1 VSLRAHILSFLRD
14 PLAFAA
20 AVSDPELWLAGLE
33 AVAEPAIQ
41 AAGDHPLRPAQ
52 VEAWRGLAQ
61 ARAGLVL
68 GPPGTGK
75 THLLAWLILGY
86 VVARRR
92 AGLPARVFVSAF
104 TRSAIGNLL
113 DAVVARADRTDLGGF
128 DSHFVGSGPPAGL
141 SPRVRHRASLAGA
154 GAAAALTDLGA
165 EAVVMGGTVWSL
177 FRLLSQPSSGSSDRF
192 TAGIFD
198 LVCLDE
204 ASQMVLAQGLMS
216 MGGLKEGGRLVV
228 AGDDKQLPP
237 VRSSREVELGGR
249 VLGDS
254 LYAFLKSANAPEFAL
269 DETFRLNRPLASFP
283 ERKFYPGHYR
293 SAVPEQ
299 RLELTQGWEAG
310 LEPWEA
316 AVLDPAWPVAVLLHD
331 GPPAATSNPF
341 EAVLAARLSEQLA
354 ERLAGARIDG
364 AFATDLWR
372 DRLAIVSP
380 HRAQNILVRSALR
393 SDLRSGCFV
402 ETVDRIQGKERDAV
416 ILSYCVADAEFALA
430 EADFIFAPERL
441 NVAVTRART
450 KLIVLVSRRLLDAV
464 PGDQDQMDKAELLR
478 EFVFGAGLAT
488 EVTLHD
494 PTGGAVQ
501 VQVRLAGFTDPP
513 VLEVAR
519 PPEPGRFLLE
529 ELPPHLQRLVEGVRV
544 AALASEY
551 GTARPREIREAI
563 ALAEDPLPGLA
574 ELHARGFIR
583 LEQRT
588 GKYGPFWLARPL
600 AQRRHVFA
608 ADRESVRRHAE
619 EVIDQC
625 RRGRLSPYYTE
636 VRDRFAWVN
645 TRGQD
650 VLEPVF
656 EQLRREGLLAFGEAK
671 GQRTVDWTDAQ
682 AASADAAEPPPP
694 PDLSDEDFRIL
705 NTLED
710 LEARRINFGVFET
723 WVSAA
728 GLAEETGS
736 PRHVVTAA
744 LARLA
749 AAGWVMFAEEGRVR
763 SRMAELAREV
773 RYVKQRFKRDDAS
786 SRPYLVRSLKL
797 ELRDRDKPERRR
809 NPAGQC
815 FAAIASRVQGHH
827 AAALRGLSATLA
839 GLWGEQACMAGFQ
852 ARSLEALSLAWQV
865 GTSNAFVVAAD
876 TGSGKTEAAG
886 FPIIAG
892 AAADRMAG
900 VKGTRAI
907 LAYPRIRLATNQ
919 AQRLVS
925 YLAAL
930 ARQPDM
936 PVVTIGLQFT
946 QVPESFDRLQEWD
959 RQAGWQSAGAATFAF
974 PLFACPN
981 CGGELLL
988 NHGRGTDGADRLN
1001 CTKCDWTFS
1010 GWVGSKAALRENP
1023 PALFLP
1029 TVDSLHQ
1036 WMHDKRYGRI
1046 FGDDGGFASPRA
1058 VLADEIHLYSHVHG
1072 AQVGLALRRLAARA
1086 ELNAGTGAPML
1097 AIGMSATLGDPA
1109 GAWGRLIGREEVG
1122 LLTPTAD
1129 EREPN
1134 PRGREYFFFVQP
1146 EVESRGQDI
1155 AGASTT
1161 IQSLMCLAHG
1171 MRRRTGKQG
1180 GFRSL
1185 VFLDSIDKVRRLH
1198 AAYDD
1203 AEMRL
1208 KLAAYR
1214 TRRYPDD
1221 PVTGAPRDACC
1232 GQPHGCDTF
1241 RDGECWIFAATDP
1254 AQRNATGAQ
1263 RPGRSLQVAAQP
1275 VFSGTSGRVEALIK
1289 DSDVVF
1295 ATSSLEVGYDDPDIT
1310 LVYQHYAPQNL
1321 ASFVQRKGRGG
1332 RGADDRPITGVTLS
1346 IYSGRDSWW
1355 FRRPREMI
1363 EPTDFTAPLNPD
1375 NFFVRR
1381 GQLLAAALDAFARHE
1396 RQTGRRV
1403 DLRNP
1408 SAAAMADADHLTVRV
1423 FGPSPW
1429 LAFEKDSLGAL
1440 WAEALQTVPDSDRL
1454 QHPSDMRQN
1463 ADWVPNLLFD
1473 AINLPRLTVRPGNRD
1488 PKSEDI
1494 ALIMMSSAPGNATRR
1509 FDGTE
1514 VHWRPPIAGR
1524 GPWLSQS
1531 DYTSGSLSRPFGDD
1545 PRVWLDQLPDIVHQ
1559 ELGQLSPDYFRPR
1572 SLSLETLGRMHGV
1585 GWQSDWV
1592 AEDAAGSQPRRAV
1605 GNELQKRRVGH
1616 DSRGSLRGFPI
1627 VKADAALGRAVDST
1641 KLSPWVTGVE
1651 SFTGDGLRGRRTGLT
1666 LARVFWGADAELRLA
1681 DRSGTTAT
1689 YSQVFTAPGSDHAL
1703 LHGYHV
1709 QTEGIRLTLNNERLD
1724 AFVESELES
1733 LRGKEAARRWHAG
1746 QMLRFLVESQA
1757 QAAGVNAYEARRGA
1771 ELMVSAA
1778 GDPDLKQRLTRLLA
1792 FWSSAALA
1800 SLLEDTRARLI
1811 SQHPLLSS
1819 ERVGR
1824 VAQALAGQRFQAI
1837 LLAAVRSTA
1846 DADAFRRYL
1855 KSALLH
1861 ALAVRVKESFLQV
1874 GRGDE
1879 RQVIMHVRLPLQ
1891 FAGAGAPTITICE
1904 AGAFGDGTT
1913 RAFLERFDEAA
1924 RHWRSGFIA
1933 TCPNAREDAAVQRL
1947 FEQPQHHAVWR
1958 SLDPN
1963 NIDALGSMNRPLG
1976 LHYGEPVPA
1985 TVLRLLFGTETVG
1998 DQRFEMY
2005 DLATAVRASDAR
2017 LTARLGRSPSAWEL
2031 TSVVVAEAT
2040 GDATSPPGR
2049 LLRAY
2054 AGIDDAA
2061 MDESL
2066 SPEGRLADQVFR
2078 LHARL
2083 CVDGCRACVHQ
2094 PSDIMSD
2101 SLAEASTSRT
2111 LLERFLSKV

>member
-1 VSLRAHILSFLRD
+1 MSLRAHILGFLRD

-20 AVSDPELWLAGLE
+20 AASDSELWLTGLE
-33 AVAEPAIQ
+33 TVAEPAIQ

-52 VEAWRGLAQ
+52 VVAWRGLAQ

-75 THLLAWLILGY
+75 THLLAWLIVGY
-86 VVARRR
+86 VIARRR

-104 TRSAIGNLL
+104 TRNAVGNLL
-113 DAVVARADRTDLGGF
+113 DAVMTRADRTDLGGF
-128 DSHFVGSGPPAGL
+128 DTHFVGAGPPAGL
-141 SPRVRHRASLAGA
+141 SPRVRHRASLYGA
-154 GAAAALTDLGA
+154 DAAAALSDLRA
-165 EAVVMGGTVWSL
+165 EAVVMGGSVWSL
-177 FRLLSQPSSGSSDRF
+177 YRLLAHPSSGSSDGF

-249 VLGDS
+249 VLGGS

-283 ERKFYPGHYR
+283 EKKFYPGHYR

-299 RLELTQGWEAG
+299 RLELIQDWEAG

-341 EAVLAARLSEQLA
+341 EAVLAARLSERLA

-364 AFATDLWR
+364 AFSTDLWR

-380 HRAQNILVRSALR
+380 HRAQNTLVRNALR

-416 ILSYCVADAEFALA
+416 ILTYCVADAEFALA

-478 EFVFGAGLAT
+478 EFVFGAGVAT
-488 EVTLHD
+488 EVALSD
-494 PTGGAVQ
+494 PSGGPVQ
-501 VQVRLAGFTDPP
+501 VQVRVVGFADPP
-513 VLEVAR
+513 ILDAPR
-519 PPEPGRFLLE
+519 SPERTAASSEDLS
-529 ELPPHLQRLVEGVRV
+529 PHLQRVLEGVRL
-544 AALASEY
+544 AALRSEY
-551 GTARPREIREAI
+551 GNARINDIKRAVALTEEPLS
-563 ALAEDPLPGLA
+563 ALAD
-574 ELHARGFIR
+574 LHARGFIR

-588 GKYGPFWLARPL
+588 GNYGPFWLARPL
-600 AQRRHVFA
+600 PQRRHVFA
-608 ADRESVRRHAE
+608 TDPASVRRHAE

-636 VRDRFAWVN
+636 VRDRFAWVD

-650 VLEPVF
+650 LLEPVF
-656 EQLRREGLLAFGEAK
+656 EQLRREGLLALGEAQ
-671 GQRTVDWTDAQ
+671 GRRTVDWMDAQ
-682 AASADAAEPPPP
+682 AAPADAPEPPPP
-694 PDLSDEDFRIL
+694 PELSDEDFRIL

-710 LEARRINFGVFET
+710 LEVRRINFGVFEA

-728 GLAEETGS
+728 GLADEAGF
-736 PRHVVTAA
+736 PRQVVTAA

-773 RYVKQRFKRDDAS
+773 RYVKQRFTRDDAS

-809 NPAGQC
+809 NPVAQS
-815 FAAIASRVQGHH
+815 FTAVASKLEGHH
-827 AAALRGLSATLA
+827 AAALRALSDTLV
-839 GLWGEQACMAGFQ
+839 GLWGERACMAGFQ
-852 ARSLEALSLAWQV
+852 VRSLDALSLAWQG

-900 VKGTRAI
+900 VKGARAI

-919 AQRLVS
+919 AQRLVG

-930 ARQPDM
+930 ARQPEM

-946 QVPESFDRLQEWD
+946 QVPERFDRLQAWEI
-959 RQAGWQSAGAATFAF
+959 QAGWQAVGATTLTF
-974 PLFACPN
+974 PLFACPS
-981 CGGELLL
+981 CGGDLLL
-988 NHGRGTDGADRLN
+988 EHGQGAEGADRLN
-1001 CTKCDWTFS
+1001 CTQCDWTFA
-1010 GWVGSKAALRENP
+1010 GWVGSKAMIRDNP

-1036 WMHDKRYGRI
+1036 WMHDSRYGRI
-1046 FGDDGGFASPRA
+1046 FGDDAGFASPRA

-1086 ELNAGTGAPML
+1086 EQNAGGGAPML

-1109 GAWGRLIGREEVG
+1109 GAWARLIDRDEVG

-1129 EREPN
+1129 EREHN

-1171 MRRRTGKQG
+1171 MRRRTGKHG

-1198 AAYDD
+1198 AAYED

-1232 GQPHGCDTF
+1232 GDPHGCDTF
-1241 RDGECWIFAATDP
+1241 RDGECWIFAATDSG
-1254 AQRNATGAQ
+1254 QRNATGTQ
-1263 RPGRSLQVAAQP
+1263 RPGRSLQVASQP

-1289 DSDVVF
+1289 NSDVIF

-1346 IYSGRDSWW
+1346 IYSSRDSWW
-1355 FRRPREMI
+1355 FRRPREMV
-1363 EPTDFTAPLNPD
+1363 EPANFTAPLNPD

-1381 GQLLAAALDAFARHE
+1381 GQLLAAVLDAFARHE
-1396 RQTGRRV
+1396 RQTGLRV
-1403 DLRNP
+1403 NLRNP
-1408 SAAAMADADHLTVRV
+1408 SAAAMADAVHLTERIFRAAPWAA
-1423 FGPSPW
+1423 FG
-1429 LAFEKDSLGAL
+1429 KDSLGAL
-1440 WAEALQTVPDSDRL
+1440 WAEALQTVTDPTCL
-1454 QHPSDMRQN
+1454 QQPSDMRKN

-1473 AINLPRLTVRPGNRD
+1473 AVNLPRLTVRPGNRD
-1488 PKSEDI
+1488 PRSEDI
-1494 ALIMMSSAPGNATRR
+1494 ALIMMSAAPGNATRR

-1514 VHWRPPIAGR
+1514 VHWRPPVAGR
-1524 GPWLSQS
+1524 APWLTRA
-1531 DYTSGSLSRPFGDD
+1531 DYEVGDFSRPLGDD
-1545 PRVWLDQLPDIVHQ
+1545 PQAWLDHLPDTVHH
-1559 ELGQLSPDYFRPR
+1559 ELQQLSPDYFRPR

-1592 AEDAAGSQPRRAV
+1592 AEEADGAQLRRAD

-1627 VKADAALGRAVDST
+1627 VKADAGLGRAVDAT
-1641 KLSPWVTGVE
+1641 GLLPWVAGVE
-1651 SFTGDGLRGRRTGLT
+1651 SFIGDGLRGRRTGLT
-1666 LARVFWGADAELRLA
+1666 LARVFWGADAELRLG

-1709 QTEGIRLTLNNERLD
+1709 QTEGIRLTLNNERID
-1724 AFVESELES
+1724 AFVAGEAER
-1733 LRGKEAARRWHAG
+1733 LRGEEPARRWHAG

-1778 GDPDLKQRLTRLLA
+1778 GDPELKQRLSRLLA
-1792 FWSSAALA
+1792 FWSSAELA
-1800 SLLEDTRARLI
+1800 SLLQDTRARLL

-1819 ERVGR
+1819 ERVDR
-1824 VAQALAGQRFQAI
+1824 VTQALADQRFQAI
-1837 LLAAVRSTA
+1837 FRTATRSVG

-1861 ALAVRVKESFLQV
+1861 ALAVRLTQSFLQV

-1891 FAGAGAPTITICE
+1891 FSSAGDPTITICE

-1924 RHWRSGFIA
+1924 RHWRNGFIA
-1933 TCPNAREDAAVQRL
+1933 SCPNAREDAAVQRL
-1947 FEQPQHHAVWR
+1947 FDQQQHHAAWR
-1958 SLDPN
+1958 LLDPN
-1963 NIDALGSMNRPLG
+1963 SITALRSLNQPLG
-1976 LHYGEPVPA
+1976 LDDGEPVPA

-2017 LTARLGRSPSAWEL
+2017 LTTRLGRSPSAWEL
-2031 TSVVVAEAT
+2031 TSAVVAEAS
-2040 GDATSPPGR
+2040 GDAASSPGR

-2111 LLERFLSKV
+2111 LLERFLSEE